1 MISNTLSRF
10 RDPEFRFKVW
20 DEATFTL
27 RLGAPIIAAQLLQ
40 MSMGFVD
47 TVMAGRLSADDLAAV
62 AIGSSMLAPL
72 FMLCFGVLMGL
83 NPIVA
88 QLFGGRDF
96 PLIGKNTRQAIW
108 LSILLSAGCIVAMHN
123 FDIAIDMIGLD
134 DHVAEKAMGYVLAM
148 TWGMPFYL
156 AFIALKVFNDSIGAT
171 QPGMWI
177 ALIGLPF
184 NILGNWVLVYGKF
197 GFPQLGAVGTG
208 YASAVVGVV
217 MFTSILLYTVT
228 KKAYVRFEIF
238 KNWRWPQ
245 WKYQKE
251 LLWIGVPNGISSF
264 MEVSMFATIALMI
277 GSLGTIAVAGHQV
290 AINFGSITFMI
301 PFGLATAISVR
312 VGVFTGRGQ
321 PERARF
327 AGYTG
332 IGLSV
337 LIMTMTASIMLLF
350 PRAIAGIYTSDPQ
363 VVELAS
369 KLLLMAAIF
378 QISDGLQV
386 SGYGALRGLKDTR
399 IPMFVNILA
408 YWGIGLPIG
417 YWAGLTMG
425 WGPEGFWVG
434 LIFGLSAAAIM
445 HNLRFKYL
453 SRKLIETAK

>member
-1 MISNTLSRF
+1 MTRGLLTRF
-10 RDPEFRFKVW
+10 RDPDFRFRVW
-20 DEATFTL
+20 DEASFTL

-47 TVMAGRLSADDLAAV
+47 TVMAGRLSANDLAAV

-72 FMLCFGVLMGL
+72 FMLCFGILMGL

-88 QLFGGRDF
+88 QAFGGRDF
-96 PLIGKNTRQAIW
+96 RMIGKNTRQAIW
-108 LSILLSAGCIVAMHN
+108 LALMLSAGCIVLMLN
-123 FDIAIDMIGLD
+123 FDLAIGWIGAD
-134 DHVAEKAMGYVLAM
+134 PEVAEKAMGYIRAM
-148 TWGMPFYL
+148 TWGMPFL
-156 AFIALKVFNDSIGAT
+156 LMFIALRVFNDSIGAT

-184 NILGNWVLVYGKF
+184 NILGNWILVYGKF
-197 GFPQLGAVGTG
+197 GAPQLGAVGTG
-208 YASAVVGVV
+208 YASAIVGVV
-217 MFTSILLYTVT
+217 MFLAILAYTIKRKT
-228 KKAYVRFEIF
+228 YARFEIF

-277 GSLGTIAVAGHQV
+277 GSLGTIAMAGHQV

-312 VGVFTGRGQ
+312 VGVFIGRGQ
-321 PERARF
+321 PGRARF
-327 AGYTG
+327 SGYTG

-337 LIMTMTASIMLLF
+337 IIMIMTATVMLVFPRFIASIYTND
-350 PRAIAGIYTSDPQ
+350 PRVID
-363 VVELAS
+363 LAVQ
-369 KLLLMAAIF
+369 LLLMAAIF

-399 IPMFVNILA
+399 IPMIVNIIA
-408 YWGIGLPIG
+408 YWGVGLPMG
-417 YWAGLTMG
+417 YWAGMVKG
-425 WGPEGFWVG
+425 WGPQGFWVG
-434 LIFGLSAAAIM
+434 LIFGLSAAAVM
-445 HNLRFKYL
+445 HNVRFKYL
-453 SRKLIETAK
+453 SSKLIEESA

>member
-1 MISNTLSRF
+1 MVRGFIDRF
-10 RDPEFRFKVW
+10 RDADFRFKVW

-27 RLGAPIIAAQLLQ
+27 RLGAPIIAAQILQ

-47 TVMAGRLSADDLAAV
+47 TVMAGRLSANDLAAV

-72 FMLCFGVLMGL
+72 FMLCFGILMGL

-88 QLFGGRDF
+88 QAFGGRDF
-96 PLIGKNTRQAIW
+96 SMIGKNTRQAIW
-108 LSILLSAGCIVAMHN
+108 LSLILSVWCIVLMLN
-123 FDIAIDMIGLD
+123 FDLAIGWIGAD
-134 DHVAEKAMGYVLAM
+134 PMVADKAMGYIRAM

-156 AFIALKVFNDSIGAT
+156 AFIALRVFNDSIGAT

-184 NILGNWVLVYGKF
+184 NIFGNWVLVYGKF
-197 GFPQLGAVGTG
+197 GAPQLGAVGTG
-208 YASAVVGVV
+208 YASSIVGVV
-217 MFTSILLYTVT
+217 MFLSILIYTIN

-277 GSLGTIAVAGHQV
+277 GSLGTIAMAGHQV

-312 VGVFTGRGQ
+312 VGVFVGRNQ

-337 LIMTMTASIMLLF
+337 LIMMCTATVMLLF
-350 PRAIAGIYTSDPQ
+350 PRFIASIYTSDPE
-363 VVELAS
+363 VIEVGAN
-369 KLLLMAAIF
+369 LLLMAAIF

-417 YWAGLTMG
+417 YWAGLVQG
-425 WGPEGFWVG
+425 WGPQGFWIG
-434 LIFGLSAAAIM
+434 LIFGLSAAAVM

-453 SRKLIETAK
+453 SKKLVNQAS